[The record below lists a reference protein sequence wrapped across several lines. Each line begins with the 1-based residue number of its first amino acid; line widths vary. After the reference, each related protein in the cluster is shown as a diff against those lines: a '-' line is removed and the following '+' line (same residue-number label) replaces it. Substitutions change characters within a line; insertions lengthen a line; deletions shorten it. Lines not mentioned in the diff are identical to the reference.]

1 MFNWLKSLIKS
12 IGRFLKKIWD
22 KIRPFLAIIALVAL
36 VMAPVLAPWLA
47 TIAFPS
53 FLSWVPALFAAVGSS
68 WWVSALVGLGVGAAL
83 DSGAV
88 THLAN
93 GVIGTVGDIA
103 STAVSAAVDVAST
116 AASAITSSLLSS
128 PLFWLIGGVAVLYL
142 FSSNDDESDVRQ
154 SRTSTS
160 LDNGALRI
168 NGS

>member
-1 MFNWLKSLIKS
+1 MFKWLKALIKS

-36 VMAPVLAPWLA
+36 AMAPVLAPWLA

-53 FLSWVPALFAAVGSS
+53 FLSWVPALFAAVGTS
-68 WWVSALVGLGVGAAL
+68 WWVSAMVGLGVGAAL

-103 STAVSAAVDVAST
+103 TTAVDTAVGVVGS
-116 AASAITSSLLSS
+116 AASAVGNTLLSS
-128 PLFWLIGGVAVLYL
+128 PLLWLIGGGLLL
-142 FSSNDDESDVRQ
+142 FAMTKSDRED
-154 SRTSTS
+154 RTRYSGPVNRVPNTVEQGR
-160 LDNGALRI
+160 LN
-168 NGS
+168 